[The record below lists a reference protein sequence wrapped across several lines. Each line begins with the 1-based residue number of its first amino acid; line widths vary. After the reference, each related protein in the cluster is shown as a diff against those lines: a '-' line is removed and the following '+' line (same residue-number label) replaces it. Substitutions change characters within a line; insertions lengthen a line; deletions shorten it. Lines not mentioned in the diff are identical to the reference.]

1 MWAVTFGTAR
11 RGLHWELQFLN
22 PEKGPK
28 SEKNDPIYQKAGYGP
43 ARGFSPVP
51 VVIPVECL
59 QREVCPRIVLASPV
73 CHVLVHE
80 MVVYLNDSR
89 WQYRRLVLSFASTIA
104 QTGGITVSTPRSYLV
119 ITSPKYSVPVQ
130 HLCNIRGLSDLASP
144 ISRDFYLY
152 TRWAQPAPS
161 ENRGVLFYLYVYRE
175 AFRPKCF
182 VVIAGGSG
190 ERKL

>member
-28 SEKNDPIYQKAGYGP
+28 SEKNDASYQKAGYGP

-89 WQYRRLVLSFASTIA
+89 WPYRRLVLSFASTIA
-104 QTGGITVSTPRSYLV
+104 QTGGITVSTPWSYLV
-119 ITSPKYSVPVQ
+119 IKVPNILCLSNICVTLEDYQIWHLLFPGTSISIQ
-130 HLCNIRGLSDLASP
+130 GGLSLRPVKIGGYYFTYMYIGRHFA
-144 ISRDFYLY
+144 L
-152 TRWAQPAPS
+152 
-161 ENRGVLFYLYVYRE
+161 NVLWW
-175 AFRPKCF
+175 
-182 VVIAGGSG
+182 
-190 ERKL
+190 